1 MQPGSCMIGSSLLD
15 WLRIQRG
22 SRKME
27 VGIYTRDMLS
37 NEQYH
42 ASEGISKSGLDLIDR
57 SPAHFKAKSLEST
70 RAMEIGSAIH
80 CAILEPEIYRQQ
92 YAVVDCESRASAIYK
107 AACKERAAS
116 NVLTQ
121 AEGDRVSGMYD
132 AVYGYKPARAIMELP
147 GRNELS
153 VYAKDP
159 ETGVLV
165 KCRFDRLLDC
175 GVAADLKKTQ
185 DARPD
190 AFRRAIDNYRYYVQ
204 AAFYMDVYKWA
215 TGEMLDA
222 FKFIAIE
229 EAAPHG
235 CRAYP
240 IDELSIEFGRIAY
253 RSALNTYADC
263 LTSDKWPAY
272 TEDEQEIGISNWLVS
287 KIEDSLEVQ
296 IDE

>member
-1 MQPGSCMIGSSLLD
+1 
-15 WLRIQRG
+15 
-22 SRKME
+22 ME
-27 VGIYTRDMLS
+27 VGIYTREQLS

-57 SPAHFKAKSLEST
+57 SPAHFKAKAFEST
-70 RAMEIGSAIH
+70 RAMEIGTAIH
-80 CAILEPEIYRQQ
+80 TAILEPEIYSKE
-92 YAVVDCESRASAIYK
+92 YAVIDCEDRRSAIYK
-107 AACKERAAS
+107 SACKERASS

-121 AEGDRVSGMYD
+121 AEGDKVSGMFD
-132 AVYGYKPARAIMELP
+132 AVYSHKPARAIMDAP

-165 KCRFDRLLDC
+165 KCRFDRLLDF
-175 GVAADLKKTQ
+175 GIAADLKKTQ

-190 AFRRAIDNYRYYVQ
+190 AFTRAIDNYRYYVQ

-215 TGEMLDA
+215 TGETLSA
-222 FKFIAIE
+222 FNIIAIE

-235 CRAYP
+235 CRVYQ
-240 IDELSIEFGRIAY
+240 IDELSIEFGRLAY

-263 LTSDKWPAY
+263 LAADKWPGY
-272 TEDEQEIGISNWLVS
+272 TEEVQEIGISNWLVS

-296 IDE
+296 LDD

>member
-1 MQPGSCMIGSSLLD
+1 
-15 WLRIQRG
+15 
-22 SRKME
+22 ME
-27 VGIYTRDMLS
+27 MGIYTRDQLS

-42 ASEGISKSGLDLIDR
+42 ASAGISKSGLDLIDR
-57 SPAHFKAKSLEST
+57 SPSHFKAKSFEST

-80 CAILEPEIYRQQ
+80 CAILEPEIFGQE
-92 YAVVDCESRASAIYK
+92 YAVIDCEDRRSAIYK
-107 AACKERAAS
+107 AACKERAGS

-121 AEGDRVSGMYD
+121 AEGDRISGMHD
-132 AVYGYKPARAIMELP
+132 AVYSCEPARIIMDLP

-175 GVAADLKKTQ
+175 GIAADLKKTQ

-190 AFRRAIDNYRYYVQ
+190 AFTRAIDNYRYYVQ
-204 AAFYMDVYKWA
+204 AAFYMDVYQWA
-215 TGEMLDA
+215 TGEALQA

-235 CRAYP
+235 CRVYP
-240 IDELSIEFGRIAY
+240 IDGLSIEFGRIAY
-253 RSALNTYADC
+253 RSALNTYAAC
-263 LTSDKWPAY
+263 LDSGKWPGY
-272 TEDEQEIGISNWLVS
+272 TEDEQEIGISNWLVG
-287 KIEDSLEVQ
+287 KFEESLEVQ
-296 IDE
+296 IND

>member
-1 MQPGSCMIGSSLLD
+1 
-15 WLRIQRG
+15 
-22 SRKME
+22 ME
-27 VGIYTRDMLS
+27 VGIYTRDQLS

-42 ASEGISKSGLDLIDR
+42 KSAGISKSGLDLIDR
-57 SPAHFKAKSLEST
+57 SPAHFKAKAFEST

-80 CAILEPEIYRQQ
+80 CAVLEPEIYSAE
-92 YAVVDCESRASAIYK
+92 YAVIDCEGQRSAIYK
-107 AACKERAAS
+107 AACKDRAAS

-121 AEGDRVSGMYD
+121 AEGDRVSGMHD
-132 AVYGYKPARAIMELP
+132 AVYGYKPSRIIMDLP

-175 GVAADLKKTQ
+175 GIAADLKKTR

-190 AFRRAIDNYRYYVQ
+190 AFTKAIDNYRYYVQ

-215 TGEMLDA
+215 TGETLQA

-229 EAAPHG
+229 ESAPHG
-235 CRAYP
+235 CRVYP
-240 IDELSIEFGRIAY
+240 IDELSIEFGRMAY
-253 RSALNTYADC
+253 RTALNTYADC
-263 LTSDKWPAY
+263 LAKDNWPAY
-272 TEDEQEIGISNWLVS
+272 AEEEQEIGISNWLVS
-287 KIEDSLEVQ
+287 KFEESMEVQ
-296 IDE
+296 LDD

>member
-1 MQPGSCMIGSSLLD
+1 
-15 WLRIQRG
+15 
-22 SRKME
+22 ME
-27 VGIYTRDMLS
+27 VGIYTRDQLS

-42 ASEGISKSGLDLIDR
+42 KSAGISKSGLDLIDR
-57 SPAHFKAKSLEST
+57 SPAHFKAKAFEST

-80 CAILEPEIYRQQ
+80 CAVLEPEIYGSE
-92 YAVVDCESRASAIYK
+92 YAVIDCEDRRSAIYK
-107 AACKERAAS
+107 TACKDRAAS

-121 AEGDRVSGMYD
+121 AEGDRVSGMHD
-132 AVYGYKPARAIMELP
+132 AVYGYKPARIIMELP

-175 GVAADLKKTQ
+175 GIAADLKKTQ

-190 AFRRAIDNYRYYVQ
+190 AFTKAIDNYRYYVQ

-215 TGEMLDA
+215 TGETLQA

-229 EAAPHG
+229 ESAPHG
-235 CRAYP
+235 CRVYP
-240 IDELSIEFGRIAY
+240 IDELSIEFGRMAY
-253 RSALNTYADC
+253 RTALNTYADC
-263 LTSDKWPAY
+263 LAKDHWPAY
-272 TEDEQEIGISNWLVS
+272 AEEEQEIGISNWLVGKFEES
-287 KIEDSLEVQ
+287 MEVQ
-296 IDE
+296 LDD